1 MEYTVTEES
10 FVSLNSYW
18 ADFKQDLNWNTLFVL
33 PSWSEVWW
41 QIFGSDLQLYL
52 RAVRQGEK
60 IIGIAPLLV
69 KGEIASIIG
78 GTDVCDYLDFIVTP
92 GMEDDFFNVLL
103 NDLEQQGIRQLN
115 VKPVRP
121 DSTVLTNLVPIAR
134 QRKYEVFCCEEG
146 VSVELDLPATW
157 DDYLAKLTKK
167 QRHEVKRKLRR
178 LWEADN
184 VEYRCVKVNQEV
196 GDFINTFLKLF
207 SLSREDKANFMT
219 AQMESFFRLLAET
232 MAKIGLLRVGI
243 LEINKLPTAII
254 MGFDYNNMMYLYN
267 SAYNPEYSY
276 LSVGLLSKVLC
287 IKDSIQRGTKK
298 WDFLKGA
305 EPYKYHIGGKE
316 IPLYACQINI
326 K

>member
-146 VSVELDLPATW
+146 VSVELDLPTTW

>member
-78 GTDVCDYLDFIVTP
+78 GTDVCDYLDFIVAP

>member
-10 FVSLNSYW
+10 FISLNSYW

-121 DSTVLTNLVPIAR
+121 DSTVLTNLVTIAR

-196 GDFINTFLKLF
+196 GDFINTFFKLF

-298 WDFLKGA
+298 WDFLKGG